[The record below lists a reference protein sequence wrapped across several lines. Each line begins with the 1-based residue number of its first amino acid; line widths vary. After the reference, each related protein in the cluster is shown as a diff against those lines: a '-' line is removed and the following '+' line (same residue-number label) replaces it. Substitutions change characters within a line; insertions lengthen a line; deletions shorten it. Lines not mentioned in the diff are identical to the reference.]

1 MAEERNGQSLP
12 DLFSDVLNQVTNLF
26 RTELRLAKAE
36 LGEKVGDMA
45 SSAGMIIAGAVL
57 LVGAMLLL
65 LQGLVLALVA
75 LGLAPIWATFAIA
88 VLVGLIGYFVVLKGL
103 SNLSVQHLTPER
115 TLHSLNR
122 DAAVAKEQVQ

>member
-57 LVGAMLLL
+57 LVGAKLLL
-65 LQGLVLALVA
+65 LQGFVLALVA
-75 LGLAPIWATFAIA
+75 LGIPPLWSTFAVAI
-88 VLVGLIGYFVVLKGL
+88 LIGLIGYLVVRKGL

>member
-88 VLVGLIGYFVVLKGL
+88 VLVGLIGYFVVRKGL

>member
-65 LQGLVLALVA
+65 LQGFVLALVA

-88 VLVGLIGYFVVLKGL
+88 VLVGLIGYFVVRKGL

>member
-12 DLFSDVLNQVTNLF
+12 DLLSDVLNQVTNLF

-88 VLVGLIGYFVVLKGL
+88 VLVGLIGYFVVRKGL